1 MSDKE
6 KPIQTP
12 FDKTVPSL
20 QQEGGA
26 DSLGEEQIREDL
38 GLGDDGLSDS
48 PEDTGGLGYADQDDQ
63 ETYDEDYDGKA

>member
-26 DSLGEEQIREDL
+26 DSLGEERIREDL
-38 GLGDDGLSDS
+38 GLGDDGLADA
-48 PEDTGGLGYADQDDQ
+48 PEDTGGPSYANQDDE
-63 ETYDEDYDGKA
+63 ETYDEDYDSEA